1 MLNNMPVNDMKE
13 NSKRKIMFIIIGI
26 ICIISIILAIVYQV
40 SQLETA
46 TPEIKEEKD
55 IIDFKTIFNNELNEQ
70 GYPIKAL
77 QKFYDDKKIVYTI
90 NEQKEKVDGKY
101 EIDVKLPLININNQT
116 AITIDKEIESIFLE
130 KVNNI
135 KESEQAEEV
144 IYTVEYT
151 AYVNEN
157 ILSLAIKSTLKEGI
171 KAQRVIIKTYTYN
184 ITTNELIDID
194 EMLSIKKLNKNK

>member
-1 MLNNMPVNDMKE
+1 MVRKECINMLNNMPVNDMKE

-77 QKFYDDKKIVYTI
+77 EKFNEEEITEFAEHKILECPKCHSH
-90 NEQKEKVDGKY
+90 N
-101 EIDVKLPLININNQT
+101 LS
-116 AITIDKEIESIFLE
+116 EIEVKERDETDFE
-130 KVNNI
+130 I
-135 KESEQAEEV
+135 K
-144 IYTVEYT
+144 
-151 AYVNEN
+151 
-157 ILSLAIKSTLKEGI
+157 
-171 KAQRVIIKTYTYN
+171 IIKKRHIFYFDRLAFYYLADSN
-184 ITTNELIDID
+184 
-194 EMLSIKKLNKNK
+194 